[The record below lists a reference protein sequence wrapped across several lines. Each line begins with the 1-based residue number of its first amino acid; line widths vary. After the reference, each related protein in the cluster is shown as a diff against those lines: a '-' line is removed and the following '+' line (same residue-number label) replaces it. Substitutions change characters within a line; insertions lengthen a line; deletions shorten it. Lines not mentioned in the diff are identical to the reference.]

1 MDHYNESW
9 NAFIVDTLDNEEK
22 NSTIGIVN
30 YA

>member
-9 NAFIVDTLDNEEK
+9 NAFTVDTRDNEEK